1 MRQKIPYKIFPDTFG
16 TPHAHLYIA
25 MLSVQIALPSANA
38 PRTKRFEAIIDSG
51 ATRTLFHADFLK
63 YLGVDLTSGEREAI
77 QGIGGKE
84 STYLHEIALYI
95 PGGAVKIKAAF
106 KDGLPVAGLLGMQGF
121 FEFFKVSFDPE
132 ARACEI
138 ERVYRA

>member
-1 MRQKIPYKIFPDTFG
+1 MRQKIPYKIYPDAFG
-16 TPHAHLYIA
+16 PPDAHLYSA
-25 MLSVQIALPSANA
+25 MLNVQIALLSANA

-51 ATRTLFHADFLK
+51 ATRTLFHADFLR
-63 YLGVDLTSGEREAI
+63 YLGVNLTAGEPEII
-77 QGIGGKE
+77 QGIGGRE